1 MTAHRERDVA
11 EDLRRYFAYR
21 LPARVSEIEAA
32 RDAARDAGW
41 GKEPLRT
48 FHRLAHSLAGTGATF
63 GFPEVSDVSR
73 RLESLLKAAL
83 GSGAPLDEHEVEDLL
98 TRLRELAERPPDP
111 EAEAGP

>member
-48 FHRLAHSLAGTGATF
+48 FHRLAHSLAGAGATF
-63 GFPEVSDVSR
+63 GHPEVSDLAR
-73 RLESLLKAAL
+73 GLERLLKTSLATGEPPEETAVD
-83 GSGAPLDEHEVEDLL
+83 GF
-98 TRLRELAERPPDP
+98 LRGLW
-111 EAEAGP
+111 GLVS